1 MAAKFGRKYE
11 LVVGE
16 HKINDVRMRFNCE
29 YQSGGFVPLLEIEL
43 YNLNKHTVNEVL
55 LRDTEFTFSAG
66 YEGDFPIIFKGQ
78 VRNVFT
84 FRDDVDLLTVI
95 LAGGSDQQLREKLIY
110 TTLKDAKSLKE
121 VIQDY
126 LRIAKIPEG
135 QIDIKESAIKNPI
148 SKADNF
154 LNVMRSTAAEY
165 NFNWFIYNNEFYA
178 YGKNKHP
185 NRGVYKI
192 SSETGLLE
200 VPILT
205 DQGIDVRTLMEPS
218 VRPQDR
224 YEVDSEGL
232 AVNQVATSFV
242 AIRDN
247 VRGQQTAFEVRH
259 LGDTHSNQ
267 WYTELRGLANVNR

>member
-29 YQSGGFVPLLEIEL
+29 YQADGFVSLLEIEL
-43 YNLNKHTVNEVL
+43 YNLNKNTVNEVL
-55 LRDTEFTFSAG
+55 IRDTEFTFSAG
-66 YEGDFPIIFKGQ
+66 YEDDSPVIFKGQ

-84 FRDDVDLLTVI
+84 FRDDVDLVTTI
-95 LAGGSDQQLREKLIY
+95 LAGGSDQQLRERLVY
-110 TTLKDAKSLKE
+110 TTLTDARSLTE
-121 VIQDY
+121 VIRDY
-126 LRIAKIPEG
+126 LRIAKIQEG
-135 QIDIKESAIKNPI
+135 QIDIKETAIKKPI

-154 LNVMRSTAAEY
+154 LNTMRSLAAEY
-165 NFNWFIYNNEFYA
+165 KFNWFIYNNEFYA
-178 YGKNKHP
+178 YDKNRHP

-192 SSETGLLE
+192 SSGTGLLE

-224 YEVDSEGL
+224 YEVESEGL
-232 AVNQVATSFV
+232 SVSQLATSFV
-242 AIRDN
+242 AARNN
-247 VRGQQTAFEVRH
+247 VRGQQTVFEVRH
-259 LGDTHSNQ
+259 FGDTHSNQ
-267 WYTELRGLANVNR
+267 WYTELRGIANVNR